1 MVMVMTVLS
10 LGLNGLLQGQ
20 PRFFK
25 LEVKN
30 ISSYEMCFF
39 FFVVLFMDDK
49 GCLLVILFKIY
60 TFDVNFVVLADRKSV
75 V

>member
-1 MVMVMTVLS
+1 M
-10 LGLNGLLQGQ
+10 
-20 PRFFK
+20 
-25 LEVKN
+25 
-30 ISSYEMCFF
+30 FF

-60 TFDVNFVVLADRKSV
+60 TFDVNFVVLASGYLFCFKALLSDRKSV